1 MYFCAVNDLD
11 DKFSISKEAHICAYW
26 MSYSTFFGKEYKQSI
41 TGAKRMRLK
50 TRIDG
55 LSFDARLKALQAV
68 TPSLVTVAGQT
79 TKYEQSLSRR

>member
-1 MYFCAVNDLD
+1 
-11 DKFSISKEAHICAYW
+11 
-26 MSYSTFFGKEYKQSI
+26 
-41 TGAKRMRLK
+41 MRLK

-79 TKYEQSLSRR
+79 TKYGQSLSRRSNTRSNMSNNQI

>member
-1 MYFCAVNDLD
+1 
-11 DKFSISKEAHICAYW
+11 
-26 MSYSTFFGKEYKQSI
+26 
-41 TGAKRMRLK
+41 MRLK

-55 LSFDARLKALQAV
+55 LSFDARLKAPQAV

>member
-1 MYFCAVNDLD
+1 
-11 DKFSISKEAHICAYW
+11 
-26 MSYSTFFGKEYKQSI
+26 
-41 TGAKRMRLK
+41 MRLK

-79 TKYEQSLSRR
+79 TKYEQSLSRGDEILSQTCQTTKYEQSLSKR

>member
-1 MYFCAVNDLD
+1 MPSTTNLGGN
-11 DKFSISKEAHICAYW
+11 FSIFKKHMFLLDEPLN
-26 MSYSTFFGKEYKQSI
+26 FFLERKNKQSI

-55 LSFDARLKALQAV
+55 LSFDARLKAPQAV